1 MQGQIRQNEMST
13 VHKMESFRTE
23 AGDISEYKHVKENT
37 VLLLFFPLIIL
48 GCNLLLPSG
57 IYVCWLL
64 Q

>member
-13 VHKMESFRTE
+13 VHKMESVRTE

-37 VLLLFFPLIIL
+37 DLFIFFLIIL

-57 IYVCWLL
+57 V
-64 Q
+64 